1 MKTNETEHY
10 INEGFNLLIGFKVT
24 RKRIQWVKNK
34 NSKWKSVIPEMPEM
48 FEGDVS
54 TILIRGNATYA

>member
-24 RKRIQWVKNK
+24 RQRIQWVENK
-34 NSKWKSVIPEMPEM
+34 DRKWKGVLP
-48 FEGDVS
+48 
-54 TILIRGNATYA
+54 